1 MDEKTTTEL
10 LHILN
15 SATRTSGLLS
25 YTEHLT
31 APDASITLTSYFS
44 KKIAEKGVTAAE
56 VIRASQIQRNYGYQI
71 LNGQKKPGRDK
82 VIALCLALSLSLD
95 ETQKAL
101 TLSSEGL
108 LYPRNRRDS
117 ILIFCLNKKLPV
129 SQTNELLYEMAE
141 ESLK

>member
-25 YTEHLT
+25 YTEHL
-31 APDASITLTSYFS
+31 AVPDASITLTSYFS
-44 KKIAEKGVTAAE
+44 EKLAEKAATASE

-101 TLSSEGL
+101 TISGDGL
-108 LYPRNRRDS
+108 LYPRKCRDS
-117 ILIFCLNKKLPV
+117 ILIFCINKKLSV
-129 SQTNELLYEMAE
+129 SETNELLYEMKE
-141 ESLK
+141 ESLQ